1 MAKVKLTKTALKQ
14 QRDDLKQFQRFLPTL
29 QLKKQQ
35 LQMEM
40 RSCQERIRSNEER
53 EKESKEQLSSWLV
66 LFGAEADAMRVADT
80 VRVERVETDTLN
92 IAGVDVPRFQG
103 VVFEKHDYDIFTEEP
118 WFDDA
123 VAALRKIVEL
133 RAEREIIRKQ
143 YELIENELR
152 VTTQRV
158 NLFEKVKIPECREN
172 IRRIRI
178 MLGDLETSAVARSKI
193 AKRKAE
199 EAAAAAS

>member
-40 RSCQERIRSNEER
+40 RSCQERIRNNEER
-53 EKESKEQLSSWLV
+53 ERESKEQLSSWLV
-66 LFGAEADAMRVADT
+66 LFGAEPDAMRVADT
-80 VRVERVETDTLN
+80 VRVERVETDMLN

-103 VVFEKHDYDIFTEEP
+103 VVFEKHDYDVFTEEP

-123 VAALRKIVEL
+123 VTALRKIVEL

-152 VTTQRV
+152 VTTQLRSISATWTPAPSRARKSPRR
-158 NLFEKVKIPECREN
+158 NCRRRRHDSEN
-172 IRRIRI
+172 ERR
-178 MLGDLETSAVARSKI
+178 D
-193 AKRKAE
+193 
-199 EAAAAAS
+199 AALSGA

>member
-158 NLFEKVKIPECREN
+158 NLFEKVKIPECKEN
-172 IRRIRI
+172 IRMIQI
-178 MLGDLETSAVARSKI
+178 YLGDMDTSAVARSKI
-193 AKRKAE
+193 AKKKLQE
-199 EAAAAAS
+199 TAA

>member
-66 LFGAEADAMRVADT
+66 LFGAEADAIRVADT

-158 NLFEKVKIPECREN
+158 NLFEKVKIPECKEN
-172 IRRIRI
+172 IRMIQI
-178 MLGDLETSAVARSKI
+178 YLGDMDTSAVARSKI
-193 AKRKAE
+193 AKKKLQE
-199 EAAAAAS
+199 TAA

>member
-40 RSCQERIRSNEER
+40 RSCLERIRSNEVR
-53 EKESKEQLSSWLV
+53 EKESKDSLSSWLV

-92 IAGVDVPRFQG
+92 IAGVDVPRFKG
-103 VVFEKHDYDIFTEEP
+103 EVFEKHGYDIYTEAL

-123 VAALRKIVEL
+123 VAALKKIVEL
-133 RAEREIIRKQ
+133 RMEREVIKKQ

-158 NLFEKVKIPECREN
+158 NLFEKVKIPECKEN
-172 IRRIRI
+172 IRTIQI
-178 MLGDLETSAVARSKI
+178 YLGDMDTSAVARSKI
-193 AKRKAE
+193 AKKKLQE
-199 EAAAAAS
+199 TAA